1 MRKEVLSWSDVDR
14 LIHELLPQFRGVYD
28 ALLMITRGG
37 IVPGGILSEALN
49 INCVVLIDRLAGLR
63 SIESFVASTPPA
75 ADSPEYFGH
84 SYTDS
89 QGASWQEINLQAL
102 SLSSQFLSISA

>member
-1 MRKEVLSWSDVDR
+1 MVDLGAFVTHKPPAPRSDLAQSQCR
-14 LIHELLPQFRGVYD
+14 LVAF
-28 ALLMITRGG
+28 
-37 IVPGGILSEALN
+37 SEALN